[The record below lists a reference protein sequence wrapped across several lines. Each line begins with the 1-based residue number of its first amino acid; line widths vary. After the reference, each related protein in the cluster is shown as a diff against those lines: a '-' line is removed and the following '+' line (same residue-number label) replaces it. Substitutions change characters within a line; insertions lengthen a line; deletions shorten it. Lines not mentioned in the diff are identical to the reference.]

1 MRRCCLILAFV
12 AAAAAVGPAAAA
24 DKAPDVEMRDGAGR
38 LVRLA
43 DFRGVVVLVDLWAS
57 WCAPCKVSV
66 PQLDALQREYRARG
80 VQVVAVNLDERR
92 RDADRFLKSIAHD
105 LLVVFDP
112 KARVL
117 KAFGA
122 AGVPSSYLIDR
133 QGRIR
138 HVHQGFTAETIATY
152 RAQLDA
158 LLAERP
164 E

>member
-1 MRRCCLILAFV
+1 LALV
-12 AAAAAVGPAAAA
+12 AASVAVSPAGSLTQ
-24 DKAPDVEMRDGAGR
+24 APDVEMRDGAGR
-38 LVRLA
+38 IVRLA

-92 RDADRFLKSIAHD
+92 RDADRFLKGIGPD

-112 KARVL
+112 KARVFE
-117 KAFGA
+117 AFGA
-122 AGVPSSYLIDR
+122 AGVPSSYLVDR

-138 HVHQGFTAETIATY
+138 HVHRGFTAETIATY